1 MLKELSI
8 RNFAIIDD
16 LHIDFSDGLTI
27 LSGETGAGKS
37 IILNAVNLLL
47 GSRASAEL
55 VRTGAESAEL
65 EALFQI
71 SSTSS
76 VAQIMS
82 TNGYDPGEG
91 LLIRRL
97 ISRSDSNRVY
107 VNGRLATIG
116 LLTAIT
122 ENLASISGQH
132 VHQGLLKED
141 QHLLI
146 LDQFGSLTAQRR
158 KVTDDYHQILPLIDK
173 LNRLNSTRQR
183 EAEHRKLLAFQKNE
197 ITAAGLAPGEDAELE
212 QERLRLKNAEAL
224 YQTVHSSIEELYGAS
239 GSVIERL
246 SEVKK
251 NLETA
256 GRIDSQLKTKAE
268 TLASASFQIEDLT
281 DELRSHL
288 NLIQMDDQRLEAVE
302 ERLDVLNKL
311 KRKYGGSLEAV
322 SSQLET
328 IEAELSE
335 VENIGKQIE
344 KIEEQLIKLHD
355 QLARRALKLSQKRN
369 ETAKDLAQKVVEEL
383 GSLKMSQTEF
393 KAVLYPLAADEK
405 TNPYLTAKNYCMT
418 ESGIDRASFMIA
430 PNPGEE
436 LKPLA
441 SIASGGELSRVV
453 LALKA
458 ILAESDAVET
468 IVFDEV
474 DAGIGG
480 GTAEV
485 VGRKLSD
492 LARHH
497 QIICITH
504 LPQIAKFG
512 EHHFR
517 ISKHVD
523 DGRTKTAIQPLS
535 REDRTKEI
543 ARMLG
548 GEKITQTTLDHAR
561 ELMEKN
567 VNR

>member
-16 LHIDFSDGLTI
+16 LQIDFSSGFTI

-47 GSRASAEL
+47 GSRVSAEL
-55 VRTGAESAEL
+55 VRTGAKTAEL

-71 SSTSS
+71 SASS
-76 VAQIMS
+76 NVARVMS
-82 TNGYDPGEG
+82 TNGYDPAEG

-97 ISRSDSNRVY
+97 ISRSDNNRVY
-107 VNGRLATIG
+107 INGRLATLG

-132 VHQGLLKED
+132 AHQGLLKED

-146 LDQFGSLTAQRR
+146 LDQFGGLMKQRR
-158 KVTDDYHQILPLIDK
+158 QVYDLYHQILPLIEER
-173 LNRLNSTRQR
+173 NRLEAIRKRQG
-183 EAEHRKLLAFQKNE
+183 EHRELLEFQKTE
-197 ITAAGLAPGEDAELE
+197 ITAAGLTPGEDEALE

-224 YQTVHSSIEELYGAS
+224 YQTVYSSIEELYGAS

-246 SEVKK
+246 LEVKK
-251 NLETA
+251 NLTA
-256 GRIDSQLKTKAE
+256 AGQIDSQLKSTAE
-268 TLASASFQIEDLT
+268 SLASASYQIEDLT
-281 DELRSHL
+281 EDLRAHL
-288 NLIQMDDQRLEAVE
+288 NVVQMDDHRLEAVE
-302 ERLDVLNKL
+302 ERLDTLNKL
-311 KRKYGGSLEAV
+311 KRKYGGSLDAV
-322 SSQLET
+322 CSQLET
-328 IEAELSE
+328 IEDELSK
-335 VENIGKQIE
+335 VENISNQILE
-344 KIEEQLIKLHD
+344 IESQLGNLHD
-355 QLARRALKLSQKRN
+355 QLTRWVLELSQKR
-369 ETAKDLAQKVVEEL
+369 AKTSKRLASKVVQEL
-383 GSLKMSQTEF
+383 GSLKMPQTEF
-393 KAVLYPLAADEK
+393 QPVVQPMAADKKTSAYLAAQEYAISE
-405 TNPYLTAKNYCMT
+405 T
-418 ESGIDRASFMIA
+418 GIDRATFMIA

-458 ILAESDAVET
+458 ILADTDAVET

-485 VGRKLSD
+485 VGRKLSE

-497 QIICITH
+497 QVICITH

-512 EHHFR
+512 EHHFS
-517 ISKHVD
+517 IAKHVSN
-523 DGRTKTAIQPLS
+523 GRTLTTIQPLGKK
-535 REDRTKEI
+535 DRTKEI

-548 GEKITQTTLDHAR
+548 GEEITQTTLDHAR
-561 ELMEKN
+561 ELLDK
-567 VNR
+567 